1 MRSDY
6 LETTQTRNTMAKL
19 GYMGL
24 IPFLFGLLLSLTDS
38 QVFSLSGE
46 TLFITYSVVIL
57 SFWSGILWGNG
68 IENFESQSSN
78 KALILSNVIVL
89 AAWLA
94 VLLGEQQEF
103 LTTLILILILGYI
116 AVWRAERSMREE
128 NQSEGPD
135 GYFDMRTRLTSSV
148 VLMHGIVMLT

>member
-1 MRSDY
+1 MD
-6 LETTQTRNTMAKL
+6 TTQTRNTMAKL

-38 QVFSLSGE
+38 QFFSLSGE

-57 SFWSGILWGNG
+57 SFLSGILWANG

-78 KALILSNVIVL
+78 KTLILSNVIVL

-103 LTTLILILILGYI
+103 LTTLILILGYI
-116 AVWRAERSMREE
+116 AVWRAERSIREE

>member
-38 QVFSLSGE
+38 QFFSLSGE

-57 SFWSGILWGNG
+57 SFLSGILWGNA

-103 LTTLILILILGYI
+103 LTTLILILGYI

>member
-6 LETTQTRNTMAKL
+6 LDTTQTRNTIAKL

-38 QVFSLSGE
+38 QFFSLSGE

-57 SFWSGILWGNG
+57 SFLSGILWGNG

-103 LTTLILILILGYI
+103 LTTLILILGYI

-148 VLMHGIVMLT
+148 VLMHGLSLIHI

>member
-6 LETTQTRNTMAKL
+6 LATTQTRNTMAKL

-38 QVFSLSGE
+38 QFFSLSGE

-57 SFWSGILWGNG
+57 SFLSGILWGNG

-103 LTTLILILILGYI
+103 LTTLILILGYI
-116 AVWRAERSMREE
+116 AVWRAERSIREE

>member
-6 LETTQTRNTMAKL
+6 MATTQTRNTMAKL

-38 QVFSLSGE
+38 QFLGLSGE

-57 SFWSGILWGNG
+57 SFLSGILWGNG
-68 IENFESQSSN
+68 IENFESQSSI
-78 KALILSNVIVL
+78 KALVLSNVIVL
-89 AAWLA
+89 VAWVA
-94 VLLGEQQEF
+94 VLLGEQKEF
-103 LTTLILILILGYI
+103 LTTLVLIIGYI

-128 NQSEGPD
+128 NQSEGLD

>member
-1 MRSDY
+1 MRSEY
-6 LETTQTRNTMAKL
+6 MATTQTRNTMAKL

-24 IPFLFGLLLSLTDS
+24 IPFLFGLLLSLTES
-38 QVFSLSGE
+38 QFLGLSGE

-57 SFWSGILWGNG
+57 SFLSGILWGNG

-78 KALILSNVIVL
+78 KALVLSNVIVL
-89 AAWLA
+89 VAWVA
-94 VLLGEQQEF
+94 VLLGEQKEF
-103 LTTLILILILGYI
+103 LTTLILIIGYI

>member
-6 LETTQTRNTMAKL
+6 LETTQTSNTMAKL

-38 QVFSLSGE
+38 KFFSLSGE

-57 SFWSGILWGNG
+57 SFLSGILWGNG

-103 LTTLILILILGYI
+103 LTTLILILGYI

>member
-6 LETTQTRNTMAKL
+6 LDTTQTRNTMAKL

-38 QVFSLSGE
+38 QFFSLSGE

-57 SFWSGILWGNG
+57 SFLSGILWGNG
-68 IENFESQSSN
+68 IENFESQSNN

-103 LTTLILILILGYI
+103 LTTLILILGYI

>member
-1 MRSDY
+1 M
-6 LETTQTRNTMAKL
+6 ETTQTRNTMAKL

-38 QVFSLSGE
+38 QSFSLSGE

-57 SFWSGILWGNG
+57 SFLSGILWGNG

-103 LTTLILILILGYI
+103 LTTLILILGYI
-116 AVWRAERSMREE
+116 AVWRTERSMREE

-148 VLMHGIVMLT
+148 ALMHGIVMLT

>member
-1 MRSDY
+1 MRSEY
-6 LETTQTRNTMAKL
+6 MATTQTRNTMAKL
-19 GYMGL
+19 GFMGL

-38 QVFSLSGE
+38 QFLDLSGE

-57 SFWSGILWGNG
+57 SFLSGILWGNG

-89 AAWLA
+89 AAWVA
-94 VLLGEQQEF
+94 VLLGEQKEF
-103 LTTLILILILGYI
+103 LTTLILIIGYI

>member
-6 LETTQTRNTMAKL
+6 LDTTQTRNTMAKL

-38 QVFSLSGE
+38 QFFSLSGE

-57 SFWSGILWGNG
+57 SFLSGILWGNG

-103 LTTLILILILGYI
+103 LTTLILILGYI
-116 AVWRAERSMREE
+116 AVWRTERSMREE

>member
-1 MRSDY
+1 MRSVN
-6 LETTQTRNTMAKL
+6 LETTQTRNTMTKL

-57 SFWSGILWGNG
+57 SFLSGILWGNG

-89 AAWLA
+89 AGWLA

-103 LTTLILILILGYI
+103 LTTLILIIGYI
-116 AVWRAERSMREE
+116 AVWRAERAMRED
-128 NQSEGPD
+128 NQSEGPN

>member
-1 MRSDY
+1 MRSGCM
-6 LETTQTRNTMAKL
+6 ETTQTRNTMVKL

-38 QVFSLSGE
+38 QLFSLSGE

-57 SFWSGILWGNG
+57 SFLSGILWGNG
-68 IENFESQSSN
+68 IENLENQSSN

-94 VLLGEQQEF
+94 ALLGEQQEF
-103 LTTLILILILGYI
+103 LTTLILILGYI

-135 GYFDMRTRLTSSV
+135 DYFDMRTRLTSSV
-148 VLMHGIVMLT
+148 VLMHVIVMLT

>member
-6 LETTQTRNTMAKL
+6 LAPTQTRNTMAKL

-38 QVFSLSGE
+38 QFLGLSGE

-57 SFWSGILWGNG
+57 SFLSGILWGNG

-89 AAWLA
+89 VAWLA
-94 VLLGEQQEF
+94 VLLGEQKEF
-103 LTTLILILILGYI
+103 LTTLLLIIGYI

>member
-1 MRSDY
+1 MKAAHMA
-6 LETTQTRNTMAKL
+6 TTQTRNTMAKL

-24 IPFLFGLLLSLTDS
+24 VPFLFGLLLSLTNS
-38 QVFSLSGE
+38 QLIGLSGE
-46 TLFITYSVVIL
+46 TLFITYSAVIL
-57 SFWSGILWGNG
+57 SFLSGILWGNG

-103 LTTLILILILGYI
+103 LTTLLLIIGYI

-128 NQSEGPD
+128 NQSQGPD

>member
-1 MRSDY
+1 MKSDY
-6 LETTQTRNTMAKL
+6 MGTTQTRNTMAKL

-38 QVFSLSGE
+38 QLLSLSGE

-57 SFWSGILWGNG
+57 SFLSGILWGNG
-68 IENFESQSSN
+68 IENFENQSSN
-78 KALILSNVIVL
+78 KALVLSNVIVL
-89 AAWLA
+89 ASWLA

-103 LTTLILILILGYI
+103 LTTLILIIGYI

-128 NQSEGPD
+128 NQSQGPD

>member
-1 MRSDY
+1 M
-6 LETTQTRNTMAKL
+6 ETTQTRNTMAKL

-24 IPFLFGLLLSLTDS
+24 VPFLFGLLLSFTDS
-38 QVFSLSGE
+38 QLFIFSGD

-57 SFWSGILWGNG
+57 SFLSGILWSNG

-103 LTTLILILILGYI
+103 LTTLILIIGYI

>member
-1 MRSDY
+1 MA
-6 LETTQTRNTMAKL
+6 TTQTRNTMAKL

-24 IPFLFGLLLSLTDS
+24 IPFLFSLLLSLTDS
-38 QVFSLSGE
+38 QFLGLSGE

-57 SFWSGILWGNG
+57 SFLSGILWGNG

-78 KALILSNVIVL
+78 KALILSNVVVL
-89 AAWLA
+89 AAWVA
-94 VLLGEQQEF
+94 VLLGEQKEF
-103 LTTLILILILGYI
+103 ITTLVLIIGYI

-148 VLMHGIVMLT
+148 VLT

>member
-57 SFWSGILWGNG
+57 SFLSGILWGNG

-78 KALILSNVIVL
+78 KALILSNIIVL

-103 LTTLILILILGYI
+103 LTTLILILGYI
-116 AVWRAERSMREE
+116 AVWRAERFMREE
-128 NQSEGPD
+128 SQSEGPD

>member
-24 IPFLFGLLLSLTDS
+24 IPFLFGVLLSLTDS
-38 QVFSLSGE
+38 QFFSFSGE
-46 TLFITYSVVIL
+46 SLFITYSVVIL
-57 SFWSGILWGNG
+57 SFLSGILWGNG
-68 IENFESQSSN
+68 IDNFESQSSN

-103 LTTLILILILGYI
+103 LTTLILIIGYI

>member
-6 LETTQTRNTMAKL
+6 MATTQTRNTMAKL

-24 IPFLFGLLLSLTDS
+24 IPFLFSLLLSLTDS
-38 QVFSLSGE
+38 QFLGLSGE

-57 SFWSGILWGNG
+57 SFLSGILWGNG

-78 KALILSNVIVL
+78 KALVLSNVIVL
-89 AAWLA
+89 VAWVA
-94 VLLGEQQEF
+94 VLLGEQKEF
-103 LTTLILILILGYI
+103 LTTLILIIGYI

>member
-6 LETTQTRNTMAKL
+6 LDTTQTRNTMAKL

-57 SFWSGILWGNG
+57 SFLSGILWGNG

-78 KALILSNVIVL
+78 KALILSNIIVL

-103 LTTLILILILGYI
+103 LTTLILILGYI

-128 NQSEGPD
+128 SQSEGPD
-135 GYFDMRTRLTSSV
+135 GYFNMRTRLTSSV
-148 VLMHGIVMLT
+148 MLMHGIVMLT

>member
-6 LETTQTRNTMAKL
+6 MATTQTRNTMAKL

-38 QVFSLSGE
+38 QFLGLSGE

-57 SFWSGILWGNG
+57 SFLSGILWGND

-89 AAWLA
+89 VAWVA
-94 VLLGEQQEF
+94 VLLGEQKEF
-103 LTTLILILILGYI
+103 LTTLILIIGYI

>member
-57 SFWSGILWGNG
+57 SFLSGILWGNG

-78 KALILSNVIVL
+78 KALILSNIIVL

-103 LTTLILILILGYI
+103 LTTLILILGYI
-116 AVWRAERSMREE
+116 AVWRAERSMKEE

>member
-6 LETTQTRNTMAKL
+6 LDTTQTRNTMAKL

-24 IPFLFGLLLSLTDS
+24 IPFLFGLLLSLTES
-38 QVFSLSGE
+38 QFFSLSGE

-57 SFWSGILWGNG
+57 SFLSGILWGNG

-103 LTTLILILILGYI
+103 LTTLILILGFI

>member
-6 LETTQTRNTMAKL
+6 LAPTQTRNTMAKL

-38 QVFSLSGE
+38 QFLGLSGE

-57 SFWSGILWGNG
+57 SFLSGILWGNG

-89 AAWLA
+89 VAWLA
-94 VLLGEQQEF
+94 VLLGEQKEF
-103 LTTLILILILGYI
+103 LTTLILIIGYI

>member
-24 IPFLFGLLLSLTDS
+24 ISFLFGLLLSLTDS
-38 QVFSLSGE
+38 QFFSLSGE
-46 TLFITYSVVIL
+46 TFFITYSVVIL
-57 SFWSGILWGNG
+57 SFLSGILWGNG

-103 LTTLILILILGYI
+103 LTTLILILGYI

-148 VLMHGIVMLT
+148 VLMHGIVMLA

>member
-1 MRSDY
+1 MSSDY
-6 LETTQTRNTMAKL
+6 MEVTQTRNTMVKL
-19 GYMGL
+19 GYLGL
-24 IPFLFGLLLSLTDS
+24 VPFLFGLFLSLTDS
-38 QVFSLSGE
+38 QLFILSGE

-57 SFWSGILWGNG
+57 SFLSGILWSNG
-68 IENFESQSSN
+68 IEHFESQSSN
-78 KALILSNVIVL
+78 KTLILSNVIVL

-94 VLLGEQQEF
+94 VLLGEQKEF
-103 LTTLILILILGYI
+103 LTTLILIIGYI

-128 NQSEGPD
+128 NHSEGPD

>member
-24 IPFLFGLLLSLTDS
+24 IPFLFGLLLALTDS
-38 QVFSLSGE
+38 QLFSLSGE

-57 SFWSGILWGNG
+57 SFLSGILWGNG

-94 VLLGEQQEF
+94 VLLGEPQEF
-103 LTTLILILILGYI
+103 LTTLILIIGYI

>member
-6 LETTQTRNTMAKL
+6 LETTQTRNTMAEL

-38 QVFSLSGE
+38 QFFSLSGE
-46 TLFITYSVVIL
+46 TFFITYSVVIL
-57 SFWSGILWGNG
+57 SFLSGILWDNG

-103 LTTLILILILGYI
+103 LTTLILILGYI

>member
-38 QVFSLSGE
+38 QFFSLSGE
-46 TLFITYSVVIL
+46 TFFITYSVVIL
-57 SFWSGILWGNG
+57 SFLSGILWGNG

-103 LTTLILILILGYI
+103 LTTLILILGYI

>member
-38 QVFSLSGE
+38 QLFSLSGE

-57 SFWSGILWGNG
+57 SFLSGILWGNG

-103 LTTLILILILGYI
+103 LTTLILIIGYI

>member
-6 LETTQTRNTMAKL
+6 LAPTQTRNTMAKL

-38 QVFSLSGE
+38 QFLGLSGE

-57 SFWSGILWGNG
+57 SFLSGILWGNG

-89 AAWLA
+89 VAWLA
-94 VLLGEQQEF
+94 VLLGEQKEF
-103 LTTLILILILGYI
+103 LTTLILIIGYI

-148 VLMHGIVMLT
+148 ALMHGIVMLT

>member
-6 LETTQTRNTMAKL
+6 LATTQTRNTMAKL

-38 QVFSLSGE
+38 QFLGQSGE

-57 SFWSGILWGNG
+57 SFLSGILWGSG

-78 KALILSNVIVL
+78 KALILSNVTVL
-89 AAWLA
+89 FAWLA
-94 VLLGEQQEF
+94 VLLGEQKEF
-103 LTTLILILILGYI
+103 LTTLILIIGYI

>member
-38 QVFSLSGE
+38 QFFSLSGE
-46 TLFITYSVVIL
+46 TFFITYSVVIL
-57 SFWSGILWGNG
+57 SFLSGILWGNG

-103 LTTLILILILGYI
+103 LTTLILILGFI

>member
-6 LETTQTRNTMAKL
+6 MATAQTRNTMAKL

-38 QVFSLSGE
+38 QFLGLSGE

-57 SFWSGILWGNG
+57 SFLSGILWGNG
-68 IENFESQSSN
+68 IENFESQTSN

-94 VLLGEQQEF
+94 VLLGEQKEF
-103 LTTLILILILGYI
+103 ITTLILIIGYI

>member
-1 MRSDY
+1 MRSGFI
-6 LETTQTRNTMAKL
+6 EKTQTRNTMVKL

-38 QVFSLSGE
+38 QLFSLSGE
-46 TLFITYSVVIL
+46 TLFIIYSVVIL
-57 SFWSGILWGNG
+57 SFLSGILWGNG
-68 IENFESQSSN
+68 IENFENQSSN
-78 KALILSNVIVL
+78 KA
-89 AAWLA
+89 
-94 VLLGEQQEF
+94 
-103 LTTLILILILGYI
+103 LILILGYI

>member
-6 LETTQTRNTMAKL
+6 LDTTQTRNTMAKL

-38 QVFSLSGE
+38 QFFSLSGE

-57 SFWSGILWGNG
+57 SFLSGILWGNG

-103 LTTLILILILGYI
+103 LTTLILILGFI

-148 VLMHGIVMLT
+148 VSMHGIVMLT

>member
-6 LETTQTRNTMAKL
+6 LDTTQTRNTMAKL

-38 QVFSLSGE
+38 QFFSLSGE

-57 SFWSGILWGNG
+57 SFLSGILWGNG

-103 LTTLILILILGYI
+103 LTTLILILGYI